1 MEKHDFCG
9 DWNINVWDNESNKKV
24 QHFLSSMFQY
34 AMIPAIN
41 KTNYVMRKTATA
53 IDHIIA
59 NTVIGLDSTQV
70 WNNEKLYFRSFSNH
84 LWA

>member
-24 QHFLSSMFQY
+24 QHFLSSMSQY

-41 KTNYVMRKTATA
+41 KLNYVMRNTATA
-53 IDHIIA
+53 IDHITA

-70 WNNEKLYFRSFSNH
+70 WNNEKLYFRSISNH